1 MKQVE
6 AEAAT
11 AGQERDTLRTK
22 LKALQD
28 QILRGDQA
36 TARQA
41 VMQRVSLLVSLQ
53 QLWGVASTAG

>member
-1 MKQVE
+1 MKQME

-11 AGQERDTLRTK
+11 PSHERDTLRTK
-22 LKALQD
+22 LKALQE

-41 VMQRVSLLVSLQ
+41 AMQRVSL
-53 QLWGVASTAG
+53 

>member
-6 AEAAT
+6 TEAAT

-41 VMQRVSLLVSLQ
+41 AMQRVSLNACSRS
-53 QLWGVASTAG
+53 VAKHTTAG

>member
-11 AGQERDTLRTK
+11 AGQERDTLRSK

-28 QILRGDQA
+28 QILRGDSA

-41 VMQRVSLLVSLQ
+41 AMQRVSL
-53 QLWGVASTAG
+53 